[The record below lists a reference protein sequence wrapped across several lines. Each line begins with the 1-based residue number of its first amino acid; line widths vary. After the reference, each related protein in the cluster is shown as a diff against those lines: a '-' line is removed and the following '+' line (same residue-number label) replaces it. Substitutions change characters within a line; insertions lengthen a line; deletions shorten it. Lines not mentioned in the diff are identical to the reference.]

1 MMEVIDSK
9 KKKLSLQEVM
19 IRAIYAQKKDL
30 KVPPEQAL
38 ISTVAELQMPGS
50 EAIQFGNTVFITH
63 YSAESPLCAMYA
75 LNIDTARN
83 YINNGEMYVRY
94 LIKRGIGGFAT
105 TYKTESFGI
114 PFKQIERNRLGI
126 VATEKTKDKSFI
138 TVVQFNKT
146 KKAKENV

>member
-50 EAIQFGNTVFITH
+50 EAIQFGNTVFLDGLSRSI
-63 YSAESPLCAMYA
+63 
-75 LNIDTARN
+75 
-83 YINNGEMYVRY
+83 
-94 LIKRGIGGFAT
+94 
-105 TYKTESFGI
+105 
-114 PFKQIERNRLGI
+114 
-126 VATEKTKDKSFI
+126 
-138 TVVQFNKT
+138 
-146 KKAKENV
+146 